1 MKEKENTFAKTA
13 SSMITDERG
22 VFAVIF
28 ALMLLVLLGF
38 MALGV
43 EAGRWYLVRA
53 ELSKGVDAAALA
65 AARNIGGTV
74 NPVVLAN
81 EFGNENFRHG
91 YLDTPGSGVGDV
103 QFSATMP
110 TANQV
115 NVTGNVHAT
124 PILARLFGVG
134 QIPVSATGAATM
146 RDVEILMILD
156 RSGSMA
162 GAKMTALQNA
172 ATGFLQFFAAT
183 QDTDRMGL
191 ISFAT
196 TVSAPIDRP
205 MGFNYVAPMT
215 NAINAMVAVGA
226 TNHEDALDRART
238 AGGFTDQ
245 AGVPPANQR
254 FAQFVVFFTDG
265 MPTALRDQFRYNGQL
280 FDGVVYGV
288 GSSGHANCMTSD
300 YPYMSVNN
308 TLTRPDGS
316 GTYPG
321 VNPATTG
328 DGRSVGASAC
338 AGLNTKWNILEPLPV
353 PGYAAEH
360 CSIPMNRLLPHFCD
374 LTRQLAL
381 RNAQTLKDSGIL
393 IYVIGLGNAGQ
404 INQNFLTSLSSGAQ
418 FTYIAPTPADLATV
432 FNQIA
437 RAIRLRLVR

>member
-13 SSMITDERG
+13 GSMITDERG

-65 AARNIGGTV
+65 AARNIGGNV
-74 NPVVLAN
+74 DPVVLAN

-103 QFSATMP
+103 QFNATMP
-110 TANQV
+110 TANRV

-134 QIPVSATGAATM
+134 QIPVNATGAAVM

-162 GAKMTALQNA
+162 GAKMAALQNA

-183 QDTDRMGL
+183 QETDKMGL

-196 TVSAPIDRP
+196 TVSLDRP
-205 MGFNYVAPMT
+205 MGINYVAPMT
-215 NAINAMVAVGA
+215 NAINAMTAVGA

-245 AGVPPANQR
+245 TNTPPADRR

-265 MPTALRDQFRYNGQL
+265 MPTALTDRFRHNGQ
-280 FDGVVYGV
+280 DYTGVVYGV
-288 GSSGHANCMTSD
+288 GSSGHANCRTTD
-300 YPYMSVNN
+300 YPYMSVANL
-308 TLTRPDGS
+308 LTRPDGS
-316 GTYPG
+316 GTYSG

-338 AGLNTKWNILEPLPV
+338 PGLNTRWNILESLPV
-353 PGYAAEH
+353 PGYGAEH

-381 RNAQTLKDSGIL
+381 LNAQTLRNQGIL
-393 IYVIGLGNAGQ
+393 IYVIGLGNANE
-404 INQNFLTSLSSGAQ
+404 INPNFLADLSSGDQ
-418 FTYIAPTPADLATV
+418 FTFIAPTPADLATV

-437 RAIRLRLVR
+437 RAIRLRLVQ

>member
-1 MKEKENTFAKTA
+1 
-13 SSMITDERG
+13 
-22 VFAVIF
+22 
-28 ALMLLVLLGF
+28 
-38 MALGV
+38 
-43 EAGRWYLVRA
+43 
-53 ELSKGVDAAALA
+53 
-65 AARNIGGTV
+65 
-74 NPVVLAN
+74 
-81 EFGNENFRHG
+81 
-91 YLDTPGSGVGDV
+91 
-103 QFSATMP
+103 MP

-115 NVTGNVHAT
+115 SVTGNVHAT

-162 GAKMTALQNA
+162 GAKMTALKNA

-183 QDTDRMGL
+183 QNTDKMGL

-205 MGFNYVAPMT
+205 MGFDYVTPMT
-215 NAINAMVAVGA
+215 NAINAMTAVGA

-245 AGVPPANQR
+245 AGVPPADQL

-265 MPTALRDQFRYNGQL
+265 MPTALREQFRYNGQNY
-280 FDGVVYGV
+280 DGVVYGV

-381 RNAQTLKDSGIL
+381 RNAQTLKDRRHPDLRHRPGECRSARPELPDKPLQRSAIYIHRTDAGGACDGLQPDRKGDQAPACSIETESDAGIIL
-393 IYVIGLGNAGQ
+393 DRGER
-404 INQNFLTSLSSGAQ
+404 TC
-418 FTYIAPTPADLATV
+418 
-432 FNQIA
+432 
-437 RAIRLRLVR
+437 

>member
-1 MKEKENTFAKTA
+1 MKEKENNFAKTA
-13 SSMITDERG
+13 SGMITDERG

-65 AARNIGGTV
+65 AARNIGGNV
-74 NPVVLAN
+74 DPVILAN

-103 QFSATMP
+103 QFNATMP
-110 TANQV
+110 TPNQV
-115 NVTGNVHAT
+115 SVTGNVHAT

-156 RSGSMA
+156 RSGSMD
-162 GAKMTALQNA
+162 GAKMAALKSA
-172 ATGFLQFFAAT
+172 ATGFLQFFLAT
-183 QDTDRMGL
+183 QNTDKMGL

-205 MGFNYVAPMT
+205 MGFNYVTPMT

-226 TNHEDALDRART
+226 TNHEDALDRAGT

-265 MPTALRDQFRYNGQL
+265 MPTALRDRFRYNGQNY
-280 FDGVVYGV
+280 DGVVYGV
-288 GSSGHANCMTSD
+288 GTPGHANCMPGD
-300 YPYMSVNN
+300 YPYMSVANL
-308 TLTRPDGS
+308 LTRPDGS
-316 GTYPG
+316 GTYSG

-338 AGLNTKWNILEPLPV
+338 PGLNTKWNILEPLPV

-360 CSIPMNRLLPHFCD
+360 CSIPMNRLLPHFCN

-381 RNAQTLKDSGIL
+381 LNAQTLKNNGIL
-393 IYVIGLGNAGQ
+393 IYVIGLGSADQ
-404 INQNFLTSLSSGAQ
+404 LDQNFLTSLSSGAQ

-437 RAIRLRLVR
+437 RAIRLRLVQ

>member
-13 SSMITDERG
+13 GRMITDERG

-74 NPVVLAN
+74 DPVVLAN

-115 NVTGNVHAT
+115 SVTGNVHAT

-162 GAKMTALQNA
+162 GAKMTALKNA

-183 QDTDRMGL
+183 QTTDKMGL

-196 TVSAPIDRP
+196 TVSDPIDRP
-205 MGFNYVAPMT
+205 MGFELRHP
-215 NAINAMVAVGA
+215 
-226 TNHEDALDRART
+226 H
-238 AGGFTDQ
+238 DQ
-245 AGVPPANQR
+245 C
-254 FAQFVVFFTDG
+254 
-265 MPTALRDQFRYNGQL
+265 DQC
-280 FDGVVYGV
+280 
-288 GSSGHANCMTSD
+288 H
-300 YPYMSVNN
+300 
-308 TLTRPDGS
+308 
-316 GTYPG
+316 
-321 VNPATTG
+321 
-328 DGRSVGASAC
+328 DGRGRHQPRRRPRSGR
-338 AGLNTKWNILEPLPV
+338 
-353 PGYAAEH
+353 H
-360 CSIPMNRLLPHFCD
+360 CRRVH
-374 LTRQLAL
+374 R
-381 RNAQTLKDSGIL
+381 SGRR
-393 IYVIGLGNAGQ
+393 
-404 INQNFLTSLSSGAQ
+404 
-418 FTYIAPTPADLATV
+418 AP
-432 FNQIA
+432 
-437 RAIRLRLVR
+437 R

>member
-1 MKEKENTFAKTA
+1 M
-13 SSMITDERG
+13 
-22 VFAVIF
+22 
-28 ALMLLVLLGF
+28 
-38 MALGV
+38 
-43 EAGRWYLVRA
+43 RA

-65 AARNIGGTV
+65 AARNIGGNV
-74 NPVVLAN
+74 DPVVLAN

-115 NVTGNVHAT
+115 SVTGNVHAT

-162 GAKMTALQNA
+162 GAKMAALQNA
-172 ATGFLQFFAAT
+172 AIGFLQFFAAT
-183 QDTDRMGL
+183 QDTDKMGL

-205 MGFNYVAPMT
+205 MGINYVTPMT
-215 NAINAMVAVGA
+215 NAINAMTAVGA

-245 AGVPPANQR
+245 AGVPPADQR

-265 MPTALRDQFRYNGQL
+265 MPTALRDQFRYNGQNY
-280 FDGVVYGV
+280 DGVVYGV
-288 GSSGHANCMTSD
+288 GTSGHANCMTTD
-300 YPYMSVNN
+300 YPYMSINGTV
-308 TLTRPDGS
+308 LRPDGS
-316 GTYPG
+316 AGTYPG
-321 VNPATTG
+321 VNPAH
-328 DGRSVGASAC
+328 DGRREKRGRLRMPG
-338 AGLNTKWNILEPLPV
+338 GLNTKWNILEPLPV

-360 CSIPMNRLLPHFCD
+360 CSIPMNRSGARPLLQPDKAAGPWICPDPERQRHPD
-374 LTRQLAL
+374 LRH
-381 RNAQTLKDSGIL
+381 RPGEYRSSID
-393 IYVIGLGNAGQ
+393 
-404 INQNFLTSLSSGAQ
+404 QNFLTSLSSGEQ
-418 FTYIAPTPADLATV
+418 FTYIAPTPARTAAI
-432 FNQIA
+432 FNTDRKGDQA
-437 RAIRLRLVR
+437 PPRAVKTGPPACTGTSQRSR